1 MNDHPL
7 AGIAPPPPAPP
18 APTPADGA
26 RAAAQTVQWVRS
38 DFDPATFVRQPPAS
52 PPVQGQPQ
60 AQVPETL
67 RVQDAQPVAVAA
79 AAPAAAPAKAKKKP
93 NVYAWIVGGVLITGV
108 GLAYSF
114 RSTKPAAPTQLE
126 QNVSA
131 LATQVSA
138 LAAGAGRSAAEPVE
152 VNPLSAM
159 PCAVTNDARRFIGVD
174 GNGQL
179 MLAPSVAIA
188 RQVYDLVRAGNDYK
202 TLQVRTGVSI
212 TQLEVA
218 ASGRGVA
225 LFDCGAP
232 PAVATAAPATATTV
246 KAGE

>member
-60 AQVPETL
+60 AQVPEAL
-67 RVQDAQPVAVAA
+67 RIQDAQPVAAAAA
-79 AAPAAAPAKAKKKP
+79 AAPVKAKKKP
-93 NVYAWIVGGVLITGV
+93 NAYALIVGSVLAAGIGWAVTH
-108 GLAYSF
+108 
-114 RSTKPAAPTQLE
+114 RTTKPAAPTQLE

-202 TLQVRTGVSI
+202 ALQVRTGVSI